1 MFRRSVTF
9 PNRTMY
15 LVAVACLVLAS
26 SVLGQGTAFQYQGR
40 LTDAGTPANANYDMQ
55 FKLFDSADFVTGNQV
70 GATITTLSVQ
80 VTNGVFG
87 VQLDFGAGVFTGA
100 VRFLEIAI
108 RPAGGPG
115 AFTVL
120 SPRQPVTSTPYAVRS
135 ITAAVAD
142 GATNATNA
150 TNAAQ
155 LGGIAAGQY
164 VLTSDARLS
173 DARPPTAGST
183 NYIQNTA
190 SQQAS
195 ANFNISGNGTLAGAL
210 SANTINAA
218 TQYNINGA
226 RVLSAPGDNLLL
238 GVGAGQASTIGAAA
252 NSFVGSNAGVS
263 NTTGDFNSFF
273 GVDAGLANT
282 TGNSNTIIGSSANVG
297 ANNLT
302 NATAI
307 GTRAVVSQSNSLV
320 LGSVNGVNG
329 VTWNTNVGIGTT
341 APVASLHIATETT
354 NTGDNTAL
362 LVATNIGPHASHIHF
377 GGSGDWYIRSADG
390 GGKVILQDTGGNVGV
405 GTNSPVDKLHVSGDI
420 RVGTGT
426 TGCVKDANGTVIAG
440 VCSSDLRL
448 KKDIVPFHGIIT
460 RLVKLQPV
468 YFHWRAEEHSD
479 KALGKS
485 GSFGLIAQDV
495 EQVIPDLVT
504 EGEDGFELVRYN
516 KLPFL
521 MLQAIKELKGE
532 NDALQRTN
540 VALDSR
546 ITALE
551 RMISENNVIEK
562 GLSNSRVKRYRR

>member
-1 MFRRSVTF
+1 MFRRWVTHQ
-9 PNRTMY
+9 RLSMC
-15 LVAVACLVLAS
+15 VIAMACLVGVT

-40 LTDAGTPANANYDMQ
+40 LTDAGTPANTNYDMQ

-80 VTNGVFG
+80 VTNGVFT

-100 VRFLEIAI
+100 ARFLEIAI
-108 RPAGGPG
+108 RPAGSLD

-120 SPRQPVTSTPYAVRS
+120 SPRQPFTSAPYAVRS
-135 ITAAVAD
+135 ITAAAAD
-142 GATNATNA
+142 AATNATNA

-155 LGGIAAGQY
+155 LGGIAASQY

-195 ANFNISGNGTLAGAL
+195 ANFNISGNGTLVGTL
-210 SANTINAA
+210 SANTINAVS
-218 TQYNINGA
+218 QYNINGA
-226 RVLSAPGDNLLL
+226 RVLSASGDNLLV
-238 GVGAGQASTIGAAA
+238 GAGAGQANTIGATA
-252 NSFVGSNAGVS
+252 NSFFGSNAGLS
-263 NTTGDFNSFF
+263 NTTG
-273 GVDAGLANT
+273 V
-282 TGNSNTIIGSSANVG
+282 SNTIIGSSANVG
-297 ANNLT
+297 SNNLS

-341 APVASLHIATETT
+341 APIASLHIATETT
-354 NTGDNTAL
+354 NVGDNTAL

-390 GGKVILQDTGGNVGV
+390 AGKVILQDTGGNVGV
-405 GTNSPVDKLHVSGDI
+405 GTNSPSDKLHVSGDI

-448 KKDIVPFHGIIT
+448 KKDILPFHGVLT

-468 YFHWRAEEHSD
+468 HFRWRSQEHPQ
-479 KALGKS
+479 KALVDS
-485 GSFGLIAQDV
+485 LSFGLIAQDV
-495 EQVIPDLVT
+495 EQVVPELVT
-504 EGEDGFELVRYN
+504 EGEDGFKLVRYN

-521 MLQAIKELKGE
+521 MLQAIKELKAE
-532 NDALQRTN
+532 NDALQKKN

-546 ITALE
+546 ISALE
-551 RMISENNVIEK
+551 RMIREHNVNK
-562 GLSNSRVKRYRR
+562 KRLSNSRVKR